1 MKKQDRFFFICGLFM
16 LASEIWKQYTLTFVI
31 GHGQYDWWYFPFQL
45 CSLAMYLCL
54 AIPFLPSTRIKN
66 AVYTFLMTFSLMGGI
81 FVFFDTS
88 GMHYPLI
95 SLTVRSY
102 LWHIGLIGIG
112 ITAGIL
118 HFRTLKLEDMKNCTC
133 LFGTGCFIAVFLN
146 FSLIH
151 FGNINMFYISPYYHM
166 EQIVFRDI
174 ARITGDGIGIVF
186 YILTVIAG
194 AWLFFGFWTLVK
206 KLPKTPA
213 P

>member
-1 MKKQDRFFFICGLFM
+1 MKKQDRFFFICGLLM
-16 LASEIWKQYTLTFVI
+16 LASEIWKQYTLTFII

-54 AIPFLPSTRIKN
+54 ALPFLPSARLKN

-88 GMHYPLI
+88 GMHYPLS
-95 SLTVRSY
+95 SLTVHSY

-118 HFRTLKLEDMKNCTC
+118 HFRMLKCDDMKNCMC
-133 LFGTGCFIAVFLN
+133 LFGVGCFIASFLN
-146 FSLIH
+146 LTLINM
-151 FGNINMFYISPYYHM
+151 GNINMFYISPYYHM

-174 ARITGDGIGIVF
+174 ARTAGDGIGILF
-186 YILTVIAG
+186 YILMVAAG
-194 AWLFFGFWTLVK
+194 AWLFYSFWVLMK
-206 KLPKTPA
+206 NILRSA
-213 P
+213 